1 MSTLLVIDD
10 DRLHCDLLQ
19 MALARH
25 GYQVST
31 ATGGREGVALFR
43 QLRPLVT
50 LLDLRMPDM
59 DGLAVLKEIRTLDP
73 RAGVIM
79 LGGGATEELENQARK
94 LRVTD
99 FFRKGLSLDV
109 LIGAVHRVAQQ
120 VRRDASAAES
130 RASEEPDDA
139 SAEQILVVDDDANIR
154 SLLQQEFTEA
164 GYKVRLAEDGR
175 RALQMVRE
183 EAPGLI
189 VLDVMMPDMD
199 GWETCYR
206 IRQISTVP
214 IIFLTGRQTID
225 DKVSGL
231 KLGADDYLI
240 KPFLPDELLARV
252 ETVLR
257 RTYRTRQ
264 PLSSMLRAGPDILIN
279 QASHEV
285 FQRGDLRALQPAEFT
300 LLVLLAE
307 HAGDALSVNTIA
319 DTLGIP
325 EGERRR
331 ERVKWHI
338 WKLRQ
343 SIEDDPKHPKLI
355 VTEPGVGYRLEP
367 H

>member
-1 MSTLLVIDD
+1 MQT
-10 DRLHCDLLQ
+10 
-19 MALARH
+19 
-25 GYQVST
+25 
-31 ATGGREGVALFR
+31 
-43 QLRPLVT
+43 
-50 LLDLRMPDM
+50 
-59 DGLAVLKEIRTLDP
+59 
-73 RAGVIM
+73 
-79 LGGGATEELENQARK
+79 
-94 LRVTD
+94 
-99 FFRKGLSLDV
+99 
-109 LIGAVHRVAQQ
+109 
-120 VRRDASAAES
+120 
-130 RASEEPDDA
+130 
-139 SAEQILVVDDDANIR
+139 ILVVDDDSAQVKVIEMTLRSANY
-154 SLLQQEFTEA
+154 QPVTA
-164 GYKVRLAEDGR
+164 TNGEDGLKAFR
-175 RALQMVRE
+175 IHQPDLV
-183 EAPGLI
+183 

-231 KLGADDYLI
+231 KLGADDYLV

-257 RTYRTRQ
+257 RTYRARQ

-355 VTEPGVGYRLEP
+355 ITEPGVGYRLEP